1 MEVFS
6 HFEILDLQ
14 GNRVVEGHKVKLFFL
29 YFIGDIIKHLIF
41 TLPLSFCMLDIYLL
55 FNTIF
60 SLYAIR
66 VFVQASFCLED
77 NDCHGVEEKYK
88 CENFGD
94 QGITAGCKDIYYYN
108 IDCQW
113 IDITDL
119 NPGTYIFKMAINPEY
134 KIPEMTFENNAALC
148 NLHYNEV

>member
-14 GNRVVEGHKVKLFFL
+14 GNRVVEGHKVKWFL
-29 YFIGDIIKHLIF
+29 YFLGDIIKHLIF
-41 TLPLSFCMLDIYLL
+41 TLPLFSVCWTNIY
-55 FNTIF
+55 F
-60 SLYAIR
+60 SIQFFLSIH

-94 QGITAGCKDIYYYN
+94 QVY
-108 IDCQW
+108 
-113 IDITDL
+113 
-119 NPGTYIFKMAINPEY
+119 FKKVFQSFWWSND
-134 KIPEMTFENNAALC
+134 
-148 NLHYNEV
+148 

>member
-1 MEVFS
+1 
-6 HFEILDLQ
+6 
-14 GNRVVEGHKVKLFFL
+14 
-29 YFIGDIIKHLIF
+29 
-41 TLPLSFCMLDIYLL
+41 MLDKYLL

-94 QGITAGCKDIYYYN
+94 QVY
-108 IDCQW
+108 
-113 IDITDL
+113 
-119 NPGTYIFKMAINPEY
+119 FK
-134 KIPEMTFENNAALC
+134 KVFQSF
-148 NLHYNEV
+148 